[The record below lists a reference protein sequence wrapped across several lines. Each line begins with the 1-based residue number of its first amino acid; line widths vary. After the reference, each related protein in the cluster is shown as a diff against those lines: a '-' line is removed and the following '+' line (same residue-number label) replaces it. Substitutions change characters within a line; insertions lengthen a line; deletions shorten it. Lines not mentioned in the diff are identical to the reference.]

1 MATTPSVVL
10 PVGPASLRRC
20 EGRTA
25 APWHVVVG
33 RLKTV
38 VQSSS
43 ETQAGCTGPSVRLAG
58 TVAAVDSVAPGVDAA
73 VTSLDLPTQP
83 ASSVVA
89 VRASDPAA
97 IVIVLEMFLVALP
110 WNLEDTSVHR
120 RDQAYADVN
129 GRGITTTQVSA
140 TTAAAPK
147 ALQGQLKGRER
158 SGAAA
163 PGAKA
168 APGLLTAVPELV
180 GFS

>member
-1 MATTPSVVL
+1 
-10 PVGPASLRRC
+10 
-20 EGRTA
+20 
-25 APWHVVVG
+25 
-33 RLKTV
+33 
-38 VQSSS
+38 
-43 ETQAGCTGPSVRLAG
+43 
-58 TVAAVDSVAPGVDAA
+58 
-73 VTSLDLPTQP
+73 
-83 ASSVVA
+83 
-89 VRASDPAA
+89 
-97 IVIVLEMFLVALP
+97 MFLVALP